1 MGKSTSHVLLPQ
13 HRQHRHLHVYV
24 SDIIDIN
31 MGVGSQSLRRIF
43 VFIKH
48 IQYSSSRVLDN
59 ALIGNKLFQI
69 KYLFYLRNNLFHN
82 SRLPDTMTQLSL
94 YKY

>member
-13 HRQHRHLHVYV
+13 HRQHRYPHVYV
-24 SDIIDIN
+24 RYIIDIN

-48 IQYSSSRVLDN
+48 IQYSSSRVLEK
-59 ALIGNKLFQI
+59 ALIVKKLFQI
-69 KYLFYLRNNLFHN
+69 KYLFYLGNNLFHN
-82 SRLPDTMTQLSL
+82 SRLPDMMTQLSL
-94 YKY
+94 Y